1 MFFVSGFLVDRTG
14 NYGSAFYSCAAGM
27 GVGALFLGL
36 VRPAKTGLCLGR
48 RRNDQQTTDRDS
60 SSQGSDEGPADFVEM
75 DMEID
80 HSPAK
85 SKPWPV
91 WIPPHLKSK
100 HTYPPLE
107 WSSQRLPYTN
117 PVQTGYKSN
126 VTSIKEEFN
135 HSSLHFFADHPI
147 IITKTRLHS
156 LCYLLKRKKV
166 LRFLSCHMVY
176 CVLVR

>member
-1 MFFVSGFLVDRTG
+1 MFFVSGFLVDRTD

-60 SSQGSDEGPADFVEM
+60 SSQGIDEGPADFVEM

-91 WIPPHLKSK
+91 
-100 HTYPPLE
+100 
-107 WSSQRLPYTN
+107 
-117 PVQTGYKSN
+117 
-126 VTSIKEEFN
+126 
-135 HSSLHFFADHPI
+135 
-147 IITKTRLHS
+147 
-156 LCYLLKRKKV
+156 
-166 LRFLSCHMVY
+166 
-176 CVLVR
+176 

>member
-1 MFFVSGFLVDRTG
+1 MIALKIHFVRLFSFKCFSDPHETGLWFEIHLQTIQTSSRNSYKPIHLPPTHVYGCHLVFFVSGFLVDRTH

-36 VRPAKTGLCLGR
+36 VRPAKSGLCLGR
-48 RRNDQQTTDRDS
+48 RRNEQQTTDRDS

-80 HSPAK
+80 NSPAK

-107 WSSQRLPYTN
+107 GSSQRLPYTN
-117 PVQTGYKSN
+117 PVQTG
-126 VTSIKEEFN
+126 
-135 HSSLHFFADHPI
+135 
-147 IITKTRLHS
+147 
-156 LCYLLKRKKV
+156 
-166 LRFLSCHMVY
+166 
-176 CVLVR
+176 